1 MLTLARAALAR
12 PLLVLALLAIGTAA
26 IAKGLF
32 RLELRTDG
40 AAIYPQ
46 GDPAVERGAADRKTF
61 HEADQVI
68 LLVTAR
74 PGGPLLASPA
84 GFRYLQ
90 ALQKTLARFPG
101 AELAGVRSVVTL
113 IDPPLTLQPLRIATY
128 FEEWSGRD
136 EDFAEVLARLRRLPV
151 ASGLFLSADGTAAA
165 FYLPVGYRNNRLD
178 LLDGLRRFLAGRPAG
193 PFLLRLTGP
202 VAAEVDLGDEVV
214 RDLSRLVPI
223 MVAVVAVLLALSLG
237 TTGGVL
243 IPLAQVVATLVWTL
257 GLMGWCGIPVTLV
270 TTVMPVLLMA
280 MAMTDEIYLIERLQD
295 HLATSDTAPGAPP
308 GGALPARPLP
318 PDRSCRE
325 VRHGLEGQDP
335 REARELGGER
345 VRRAA
350 AAAFADLATPLVL
363 ISLATAAGF
372 FSFLGAAI
380 TPLRHFGLF
389 TGIGLLLGMLFTF
402 TLAPAL
408 MAALPA
414 SWLERR
420 RERRVRRGERRPAEV
435 EGPREVAA
443 GGLQRAAGGDA
454 SEGTRL
460 QPARERWEAAARGD
474 AREEAPLAPGGTG
487 RLLPYERFTVRRG
500 RLAALVAVGLLAA
513 ALPGL
518 ARLRVEDSWIDNF
531 DPRSPLVT
539 AARRFDSAFW
549 GLYRF
554 DVVLGGPPR
563 FFWTPRGA
571 AVLEEV
577 QRWSAHAPHAGGA
590 VSILPIFEAGARA
603 IGFPLPLS
611 ALPAPDMNR
620 VGLLVEVLRIRLY
633 LRDILTLDGDHAR
646 ARLFVRHADYSKA
659 RDLAAAFAAELPR
672 IVASSA
678 GSAAAAGADGAGD
691 ATAAA
696 GPAVEAHASGE
707 VVESLAVVS
716 AVVGNQLRSIGWT
729 AVLIAAIL
737 FAALRSLRWTAAVM
751 APVLG
756 ATLLLLAGLG
766 YAGVP
771 LGIATSMFAALNL
784 GAGVDFAVQ
793 YVFAYRRE
801 RRAGLPHAGALA
813 ATLRTTG
820 RGLRCNALVLSCGI
834 AVLAFSA
841 IKPSSSL
848 GLLLALAML
857 VSYAATLALLPELLR
872 WVISGQLDAN
882 HGP

>member
-193 PFLLRLTGP
+193 PYLLRLTGP

-214 RDLSRLVPI
+214 RDLFRLMPL

-237 TTGGVL
+237 TTGGVV

-295 HLATSDTAPGAPP
+295 HLAMSGAAPGAPP
-308 GGALPARPLP
+308 GGTLSTRPLP

-325 VRHGLEGQDP
+325 IGHGLEGQDP
-335 REARELGGER
+335 REARALGRER

-350 AAAFADLATPLVL
+350 AAAFSDLATPLVL

-420 RERRVRRGERRPAEV
+420 RQRGVRHGERRPA
-435 EGPREVAA
+435 GH
-443 GGLQRAAGGDA
+443 
-454 SEGTRL
+454 
-460 QPARERWEAAARGD
+460 
-474 AREEAPLAPGGTG
+474 
-487 RLLPYERFTVRRG
+487 LLPYERFTVRRG

-518 ARLRVEDSWIDNF
+518 TRLRVEDSWIDNF

-646 ARLFVRHADYSKA
+646 ARLFVRHADYTKA

-672 IVASSA
+672 IVASA
-678 GSAAAAGADGAGD
+678 GGAAGAGGAGD
-691 ATAAA
+691 ATGAS
-696 GPAVEAHASGE
+696 GPDVEAHASGE

-872 WVISGQLDAN
+872 WVISGRLDA
-882 HGP
+882 GP